1 MQEVDWSKD
10 KQNITSPP
18 LPPPPTEDDSLYNQN
33 YNPPSPPFLH
43 RNHDPDWV
51 PKNYLE
57 KGKEPENFYDDKE
70 PQLLEDIRSTHMT
83 IWSTNT
89 SSVG

>member
-57 KGKEPENFYDDKE
+57 KA
-70 PQLLEDIRSTHMT
+70 QVRSQKIFTMT
-83 IWSTNT
+83 RSPNSLRI
-89 SSVG
+89 